1 MKALGRL
8 LLVVVLLLVA
18 AAGWIAW
25 TGNQARADL
34 VAAADDAQAVEQA
47 VASGDLEQAQAS
59 VASMQ
64 ERTGR
69 AEDRTDDV
77 VWRAASVLPW
87 VGDDLHAV
95 STLTAELDTVA
106 TDVLAPVVEA
116 ASVLGPLGDLSAVDP
131 ASIDPAA
138 VQPAAD
144 QVDSAA
150 TALASSRDRVE
161 ALSADGLL
169 GPVGDGRAQVLD
181 AMARA
186 EAALAPLAA
195 VAEVVAGL

>member
-1 MKALGRL
+1 
-8 LLVVVLLLVA
+8 
-18 AAGWIAW
+18 
-25 TGNQARADL
+25 
-34 VAAADDAQAVEQA
+34 
-47 VASGDLEQAQAS
+47 
-59 VASMQ
+59 MQ

-95 STLTAELDTVA
+95 STLTAELHTVA
-106 TDVLAPVVEA
+106 TDVLGPVVEA
-116 ASVLGPLGDLSAVDP
+116 ASVLGPLGDLSSVDP

-138 VQPAAD
+138 VQPAAA
-144 QVDSAA
+144 QVDSAS

-161 ALSADGLL
+161 ALPADGLL
-169 GPVGDGRAQVLD
+169 GPVEDGRAQVLD

-195 VAEVVAGL
+195 VAEAVAGL